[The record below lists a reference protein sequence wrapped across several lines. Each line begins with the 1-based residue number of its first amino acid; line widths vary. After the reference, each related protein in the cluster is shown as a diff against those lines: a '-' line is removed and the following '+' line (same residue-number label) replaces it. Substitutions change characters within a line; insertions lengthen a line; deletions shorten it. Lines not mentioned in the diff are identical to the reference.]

1 MEIGF
6 KGGLE
11 NVLGRQTLQSMILV
25 TRTGYKWASWER
37 EPSRATMANCFLFG
51 TTRKKGGFCYM
62 LVETNTFPGWPEAFP
77 LQSQRSSR
85 GIVAGDYSKV
95 WG

>member
-1 MEIGF
+1 
-6 KGGLE
+6 
-11 NVLGRQTLQSMILV
+11 
-25 TRTGYKWASWER
+25 
-37 EPSRATMANCFLFG
+37 
-51 TTRKKGGFCYM
+51 M